1 MPQDEARHRHDEGE
15 VFGLG
20 RKQFRRDQH
29 GRIGKTAGGFPG
41 HAERVSQLF
50 HPGLDFQIELAQ
62 TPGQDPDFNQRFFG
76 LLRRPLELDREADE
90 EDDGDAPEN
99 ASPLPLGSKNYM
111 TPAGFARLKDE
122 LDHLLGRERP
132 ELVATIAWA
141 AGNGDRSENGD
152 YIYGKKRLRE
162 VDRRIRFLVKRLDAA
177 EVVDPQSRR
186 DEGEDDRVYFGA
198 TVTVRNAKD
207 EDRTVS
213 IVGVDEIDTARGYI
227 SWVSPMARAL
237 LRAREGDTV
246 TLNTP
251 GGVEDLEILL
261 VRYERLATGDLP
273 AGAATS

>member
-1 MPQDEARHRHDEGE
+1 MNKA
-15 VFGLG
+15 F
-20 RKQFRRDQH
+20 
-29 GRIGKTAGGFPG
+29 T
-41 HAERVSQLF
+41 
-50 HPGLDFQIELAQ
+50 
-62 TPGQDPDFNQRFFG
+62 
-76 LLRRPLELDREADE
+76 RENEDD

-99 ASPLPLGSKNYM
+99 ASPLPAGSKNYM

-122 LDHLLGRERP
+122 LDRLLGRERP

-152 YIYGKKRLRE
+152 YIYGKRRLRE
-162 VDRRIRFLVKRLDAA
+162 VDRRIRFLIKRLDAA
-177 EVVDPQSRR
+177 EVVDPLSRR

-207 EDRTVS
+207 EERTVS
-213 IVGVDEIDTARGYI
+213 IVGVDEIDTERGYI

-251 GGVEDLEILL
+251 GGAEDLDIIH
-261 VRYERLATGDLP
+261 VRYAPLEMGATTAGLP
-273 AGAATS
+273 AS